1 MRRNVQTG
9 VATLRLGPCR
19 SGSNSRKRTL
29 ASTLVGFLA
38 FGLLLVV
45 TPPRV
50 QGGLIVKREAEDPT
64 TVAPSVAES
73 ELSTPV
79 PTTRTV
85 DFETDKASTP
95 RVIEYGYDNEKD
107 ASSEQATVA
116 ELRQVVETTDPTE
129 IAPASITVA
138 PSVAAPKAPPTRPDA
153 PTTVVAPTRDASA
166 SPSSTES
173 GEQKMARLRLEHQ
186 EDTATE
192 TPVEQVEKH
201 SAEATTEIP
210 ASETTTIV
218 SIVDDDDEESELSDI
233 RPVVEDQRDDVEMPR
248 FDLNRYTS
256 PSNFS
261 RGGISLEEAR
271 IEREQFFAD
280 KSAPTTESPNFWE
293 TTTTLDSLAD
303 SEESSAQSANE
314 SNEVVVV
321 PEALVE
327 RNHTIESNRSVS
339 VEKLE
344 IENTDYELVSNE
356 VRGQNQTVPTTK
368 AKKGK
373 FLDQF
378 GATEDNDING
388 AAWALASMRIVDRSS
403 SKAGTV
409 SAESVDVIRDENENS
424 VANNTL
430 KQLMDWAMIMQDA
443 DFANSSF
450 VKPTISEPE
459 IELKNELK
467 DRRKYANKTPSVLDA
482 LSEENRITSVVTEI
496 TPDILEETTT
506 AMPNAKL
513 IAETTSTTEAADDD
527 LEDFK
532 FEDRS
537 KIPIEATKRTELTN
551 FIQETTTAFNVKT
564 EQVVTTVRPTRGYEV
579 NENNDESD
587 SFALPGR
594 TTTTVRYELS
604 TTTEDMPV
612 TTYSPASP
620 IIKKT
625 EATTEA
631 IPLTTFESMRP
642 TRRPIAITTTQE
654 PITTNSARTI
664 EETTPQLT
672 TTMTTS
678 TSTLLPPTREVL
690 ANSLPRN
697 SDEQTSSEVDPN
709 AINQTNEELSSMTT
723 TTTAVP
729 TTLSVRKSTE
739 PLLTQ
744 QSTIQPT
751 LVEFRPTAGTTDKV
765 DLSTESAEEPTNSNQ
780 PVLIDDKNVYNTV
793 SETTPPPI
801 PQPEPS
807 ASPELE
813 PAGTTRRSS
822 LDRQM
827 TTTTTELSE
836 EESVTE
842 EDYVELNNNNSGSS
856 RSPLD
861 QDQTSPS
868 QTPPQQDE
876 EEEGSGVVVA
886 VVASLVS
893 VIVVLL
899 LVAAFLIFRKR
910 QAQVSYG
917 QRCRPVGLDAYSL
930 DNVSVYNSVRRKGNT
945 MRMSKRSYG
954 NSAFEDPGLKTNP
967 LTVAE
972 LANIIQN
979 KTAIYDEFKEI
990 PNVTARADEVP
1001 EGCEEKNRY
1010 ANVVPLP
1017 ETRVHL
1023 KRINDDE
1030 KTEYINANFV
1040 KGPKDNTNYY
1050 IACQAPME
1058 NTINDFWR
1066 MIWEQNSKVII
1077 MATDLSESGVEKCA
1091 EYLPPSVVLDNNRT
1105 FGDFQLTLKNRENK
1119 EKYTIST
1126 VHLRNT
1132 QTNTWRE
1139 IMHFWY
1145 QWPDTGVPI
1154 DESSIIAMLLEARSY
1169 SRLAP
1174 GELAEAPNGNGVQ
1187 NGGSNNTTAV
1197 NNTVITSNGINGG
1210 ITSIAEEPTS
1220 VDTNESSS
1228 VAIGSNNV
1236 DNSNNN
1242 NNNPLGKVTSDGAP
1256 PNSLMSNGGTMDKH
1270 KSLQR
1275 TQGPITVHCS
1285 PGTGRT
1291 GTIVAC
1297 DVALRAVEIPPRTV
1311 DIPHIV
1317 YYVRRGRASAVR
1329 TREQYELIY
1338 RVANVYATKLTGP
1351 TIET

>member
-1 MRRNVQTG
+1 MRRNVQNG
-9 VATLRLGPCR
+9 VVPFRLRPCR
-19 SGSNSRKRTL
+19 SDRGNPNRTL
-29 ASTLVGFLA
+29 ASTVVGLLTV
-38 FGLLLVV
+38 GLLLV
-45 TPPRV
+45 TTTYPV
-50 QGGLIVKREAEDPT
+50 QGGIIVKRQAEDPT
-64 TVAPSVAES
+64 TTSNPIEDSDQF
-73 ELSTPV
+73 TPD
-79 PTTRTV
+79 PTTRSV
-85 DFETDKASTP
+85 EFESNEASTP
-95 RVIEYGYDNEKD
+95 HAIEFGYDIEKN
-107 ASSEQATVA
+107 ASSELGTVA
-116 ELRQVVETTDPTE
+116 ELNQAAVETTEPTE
-129 IAPASITVA
+129 IAPASMTVA
-138 PSVAAPKAPPTRPDA
+138 PSIAAPKAPPTRPDA
-153 PTTVVAPTRDASA
+153 PTTVVAPTRGA
-166 SPSSTES
+166 SPSSTEPA
-173 GEQKMARLRLEHQ
+173 GQTLARHSWVAQ
-186 EDTATE
+186 AAATE
-192 TPVEQVEKH
+192 ISAEEVEKDD
-201 SAEATTEIP
+201 SREVTTEEP
-210 ASETTTIV
+210 LSETTTV
-218 SIVDDDDEESELSDI
+218 ASATEEFEVLDS
-233 RPVVEDQRDDVEMPR
+233 RPVVEEQKDDTSKLR
-248 FDLNRYTS
+248 FELDRYTS

-261 RGGISLEEAR
+261 QGGISLDETR
-271 IEREQFFAD
+271 IEREQFFDD
-280 KSAPTTESPNFWE
+280 KSAATTESPDSYE
-293 TTTTLDSLAD
+293 ATTLPDSFSS
-303 SEESSAQSANE
+303 SEEGAESATE
-314 SNEVVVV
+314 SNELVVV
-321 PEALVE
+321 PEALAE
-327 RNHTIESNRSVS
+327 RNHTIESNRTVFA
-339 VEKLE
+339 EKLE
-344 IENTDYELVSNE
+344 VEHNDYELVSNE
-356 VRGQNQTVPTTK
+356 VRVQNQTGSTGK
-368 AKKGK
+368 GKKGK

-378 GATEDNDING
+378 GATEDNNING
-388 AAWALASMRIVDRSS
+388 AAWALAGMRIVDRAS
-403 SKAGTV
+403 SKAGQI
-409 SAESVDVIRDENENS
+409 SAESVDVIRDENENT

-450 VKPTISEPE
+450 VKPTVPEPE
-459 IELKNELK
+459 IELKNEIK
-467 DRRKYANKTPSVLDA
+467 DRRKYANKTPPSIDA
-482 LSEENRITSVVTEI
+482 LSEENRITSVVTELI
-496 TPDILEETTT
+496 PEPSRETTT
-506 AMPNAKL
+506 IMPNAKL
-513 IAETTSTTEAADDD
+513 VVGPTSTTEAEDDD

-537 KIPIEATKRTELTN
+537 KVPTQTTKRPELTN
-551 FIQETTTAFNVKT
+551 FIQETTTPFMSKNDHT
-564 EQVVTTVRPTRGYEV
+564 VTTIRPTRGYEV
-579 NENNDESD
+579 SENVDENE
-587 SFALPGR
+587 SFALPER
-594 TTTTVRYELS
+594 TTTTGKYESS
-604 TTTEDMPV
+604 TTVDDMPV

-620 IIKKT
+620 IMKKT
-625 EATTEA
+625 EVTTEA
-631 IPLTTFESMRP
+631 ILPTTFESMRP
-642 TRRPIAITTTQE
+642 TRRPFIITTTQE
-654 PITTNSARTI
+654 PITTNSVKFF
-664 EETTPQLT
+664 EETTPLVT
-672 TTMTTS
+672 TTTTS
-678 TSTLLPPTREVL
+678 TSTSSLSPPTSEENDTQI
-690 ANSLPRN
+690 NSLPRS
-697 SDEQTSSEVDPN
+697 SDEQISSEVDAN
-709 AINQTNEELSSMTT
+709 AINQTNEELSSRTRTT
-723 TTTAVP
+723 TTSAP
-729 TTLSVRKSTE
+729 TTLSIHSD
-739 PLLTQ
+739 PFLTQ
-744 QSTIQPT
+744 QSTLQPISY
-751 LVEFRPTAGTTDKV
+751 RPSTGTTDKV
-765 DLSTESAEEPTNSNQ
+765 DFSTESAEEPTIPNH
-780 PVLIDDKNVYNTV
+780 PVLVDDKNVYDTV
-793 SETTPPPI
+793 SETTPPPF
-801 PQPEPS
+801 PPTES
-807 ASPELE
+807 SVSSESD
-813 PAGTTRRSS
+813 PATSTRQSIER
-822 LDRQM
+822 LM
-827 TTTTTELSE
+827 TTTAELSE

-842 EDYVELNNNNSGSS
+842 EDYVDLNSSATGSS
-856 RSPLD
+856 SRAPLD
-861 QDQTSPS
+861 RDSSLASQSPPE
-868 QTPPQQDE
+868 QE
-876 EEEGSGVVVA
+876 AEEGNGGVVIA

-899 LVAAFLIFRKR
+899 LVAAFLYYPQLQLIFRKR

-1023 KRINDDE
+1023 KRLNDDE

-1077 MATDLSESGVEKCA
+1077 MATDLSENGVEKCA

-1174 GELAEAPNGNGVQ
+1174 GELAEAPNNNNQ
-1187 NGGSNNTTAV
+1187 SNSTTA
-1197 NNTVITSNGINGG
+1197 NGTVITSNGISGG

-1220 VDTNESSS
+1220 IETTESNS

-1236 DNSNNN
+1236 DSSNNN
-1242 NNNPLGKVTSDGAP
+1242 NNTIGKANSDGVP
-1256 PNSLMSNGGTMDKH
+1256 PPSLISNGGTMDKH

-1311 DIPHIV
+1311 DIPLVV